1 MNIFTPAS
9 NLEVGFS
16 KVDDDPKKIQNAK
29 DSEGLD
35 NRGQLELSIENVSI
49 GGLKGDTTRRSYQPW
64 IKAEMK
70 NFKTALK
77 SATIANDEV
86 IEDSQDPVL
95 REILDSLNLSPQLLR
110 AIGTTKKS
118 QDNQEHDFRH
128 KIEDSNYQKR
138 NKAIREAISFR
149 DDYSRTLV
157 NALASKYNKFSD
169 ELINELPA
177 ILK

>member
-1 MNIFTPAS
+1 MNKFKPAS
-9 NLEVGFS
+9 N
-16 KVDDDPKKIQNAK
+16 
-29 DSEGLD
+29 SEGLD
-35 NRGQLELSIENVSI
+35 NRGKLELGIKNVSI
-49 GGLKGDTTRRSYQPW
+49 AGLKGDMTGRSYQPL
-64 IKAEMK
+64 IKVEMPK
-70 NFKTALK
+70 NKTASK
-77 SATIANDEV
+77 SAPFAKDEL

-95 REILDSLNLSPQLLR
+95 TEIIDSLNLSPQLLR

-118 QDNQEHDFRH
+118 QHNQEHDFRH